1 VQHRSEFRSFYHLA
15 DVDLDDQC
23 CQGLACFVARHL
35 DPDRWREAT
44 ADGPRV
50 YCLGKCYAAPSSGRD
65 EGRPPHVEVDAPEAI
80 VLERVA
86 GGGAR
91 TLDGYRRS
99 GGLAALDQALALAP
113 DSIVAEVE
121 KSRLRGRGGAGFP
134 TGAKMRTVLEE
145 RQSPKYV
152 VCNADEGDPGAYI
165 DRFVME
171 DDPFS
176 VLEAMAVAG
185 HAVGAERGYIYL
197 RREYPDAF
205 ASLQR
210 AIEAAHRAGVLGPDV
225 LGRGAFSFD
234 VEVVVGEGSYLCG
247 EETALLNAIEGRRPE
262 VRVRPP
268 YPGSR
273 GLYGRPTLVNNVE
286 TLVNIPWIVR
296 HGGDAYV
303 TLGRGE
309 SRGTKVVSLN
319 SLFARPGLYEVELG
333 VPLRRIVE
341 DLGGGLRTGELA
353 GVIVGGPLA
362 GVVPPA
368 LLDVPFTFEDLHAI
382 GAALG
387 HGGVVG
393 FDERTTIAELV
404 HHVFAFG
411 AYESCGKCTPC
422 RVGGAE
428 AEAIFADVLAGQAD
442 DRRRSFDGIV
452 ATLHA
457 TSLCGHGS
465 GLAEFAQ
472 GVARNFPEELDS
484 CFW

>member
-1 VQHRSEFRSFYHLA
+1 VQHRSDVQSFYHLT
-15 DVDLDDQC
+15 DVDLDDRC
-23 CQGLACFVARHL
+23 CQGLACFVARHR
-35 DPDRWREAT
+35 DPARWREAT
-44 ADGPRV
+44 AAGPRV

-65 EGRPPHVEVDAPEAI
+65 EGRPPHVEVDAPQAI

-86 GGGAR
+86 AGGAT
-91 TLDGYRRS
+91 TLDRYRGR
-99 GGLAALDQALALAP
+99 GGLAALDRALALAP
-113 DSIVAEVE
+113 EAIVAEVE

-145 RQSPKYV
+145 RQRPKYV

-176 VLEAMAVAG
+176 VLEAMAVVAR
-185 HAVGAERGYIYL
+185 AVGAERGYIYL

-205 ASLQR
+205 ASMQN
-210 AIEAAHRAGVLGPDV
+210 AIESARQAGMLGPDV
-225 LGRGAFSFD
+225 LGRGVLSFD
-234 VEVVVGEGSYLCG
+234 AEVVVGEGSYLCG
-247 EETALLNAIEGRRPE
+247 EETALLNAMEGRRPE

-296 HGGDAYV
+296 QGGDAYAA
-303 TLGRGE
+303 LGRGE

-319 SLFARPGLYEVELG
+319 SLFVRPGLYEVELG

-341 DLGGGLRTGELA
+341 DLGGGLRAGELA

-362 GVVPPA
+362 GVVPPE
-368 LLDVPFTFEDLHAI
+368 LLDVPFTFEDLHGI

-387 HGGVVG
+387 HGGVVA
-393 FDERTTIAELV
+393 FDEHTTIAELV

-422 RVGGAE
+422 RVGSGE
-428 AEAIFADVLAGQAD
+428 VEAIFTKVLAAGANGK
-442 DRRRSFDGIV
+442 RRSFDGIV
-452 ATLHA
+452 AALHA

-465 GLAEFAQ
+465 GLAEFAR
-472 GVARNFPEELDS
+472 GVARNFPEELDT
-484 CFW
+484 CFG

>member
-1 VQHRSEFRSFYHLA
+1 VQPASDLRSFYHLT
-15 DVDLDDQC
+15 DVDLDDRC

-35 DPDRWREAT
+35 DPERWREAT
-44 ADGPRV
+44 TTGPRV
-50 YCLGKCYAAPSSGRD
+50 YCLGKCYTAPASGRD
-65 EGRPPHVEVDAPEAI
+65 EGRPPHVEVAAPQAI
-80 VLERVA
+80 VLERIAA
-86 GGGAR
+86 GGTLA
-91 TLDGYRRS
+91 LDGYRNQ
-99 GGLAALDQALALAP
+99 GGLAALDRALAVPP
-113 DSIVAEVE
+113 DAIVVEVE
-121 KSRLRGRGGAGFP
+121 KSRLRGRGGAGFS

-145 RQSPKYV
+145 AGAPKYV

-171 DDPFS
+171 DDPFC
-176 VLEAMAVAG
+176 VLEAIAVVG
-185 HAVGAERGYIYL
+185 RAVGAERGYIYL
-197 RREYPDAF
+197 RREYPAAF
-205 ASLQR
+205 ASLRR
-210 AIEAAHRAGVLGPDV
+210 AIETARKEGVLGFDV
-225 LGRGAFSFD
+225 LGRGVFSFD

-268 YPGSR
+268 YPVSR
-273 GLYGRPTLVNNVE
+273 GLFGRPTLVNNVE

-296 HGGDAYV
+296 HGGDAY
-303 TLGRGE
+303 TALGRGE

-333 VPLRRIVE
+333 VPLRHIVE
-341 DLGGGLRTGELA
+341 ELGGGLRTGPLA

-362 GVVPPA
+362 GVVSPE
-368 LLDVPFTFEDLHAI
+368 LLDVPFTFEDLHGI

-393 FDERTTIAELV
+393 FDKHTTIAELV

-422 RVGGAE
+422 RVGGPE
-428 AEAIFADVLAGQAD
+428 AEAIFAEVLAGGHPDA
-442 DRRRSFDGIV
+442 RRSFDGIV
-452 ATLHA
+452 AALHA

-465 GLAEFAQ
+465 GLAEFAR

-484 CFW
+484 CFG